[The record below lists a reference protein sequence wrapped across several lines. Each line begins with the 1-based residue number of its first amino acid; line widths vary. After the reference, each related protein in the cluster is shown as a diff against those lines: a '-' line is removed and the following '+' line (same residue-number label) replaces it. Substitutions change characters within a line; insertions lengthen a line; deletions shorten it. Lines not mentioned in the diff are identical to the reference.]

1 MDERIV
7 WQYRKLGELA
17 DVSKGRTPPR
27 EVADYYSETG
37 MPWVKM
43 ENLKR
48 RVVTKTQEYLS
59 PLGVAYGKT
68 VPKDA
73 VLLSVNRTIGKVGIA
88 GVPLQTNEQ
97 LAAIVCLADSG
108 ILPEYLYYYLSFAEK
123 ELQNRAYVTVGS
135 RIGLEQLRELIIPV
149 PIEEKQKLW
158 VQTLKQ
164 VEEFLWK
171 KEDIL
176 ELIRK
181 MRGDKRLKA
190 AEIQGNIRERA
201 EGILERLEKTSQDM
215 VETGQRFFK
224 AVLYALFDQ
233 ADREKERCYYGGE
246 GFYTEKDP
254 FGDLDEA
261 AAELLRKMS
270 DFQQALYLQFMQEK
284 ESAVVHDV
292 LKKVKKNRPHFAQ
305 YHIQDA
311 LNSVDM
317 FRQLGLM
324 TEPVRKK
331 LYYEGRQEED
341 NEVRGEDGRP
351 LSIEFWSCERRRA
364 GRRTAGEE

>member
-1 MDERIV
+1 MSERIV

-27 EVADYYSETG
+27 EVAEYYSETG

-48 RVVTKTQEYLS
+48 RVVTEAQEYLS
-59 PLGVAYGKT
+59 PEGVAYGRI

-97 LAAIVCLADSG
+97 LAAIVCLEGRG
-108 ILPEYLYYYLSFAEK
+108 ILPEYLYYYLRFAEK

-158 VQTLKQ
+158 VETLKQ

-181 MRGDKRLKA
+181 IRGDKRLKA
-190 AEIQGNIRERA
+190 AEMQDNIWERA
-201 EGILERLEKTSQDM
+201 EGLLEGLEKTSQDI
-215 VETGQRFFK
+215 VELGQRFFK
-224 AVLYALFDQ
+224 AVLYALFDR
-233 ADREKERCYYGGE
+233 ADREKERCYYGGDRLYIGE
-246 GFYTEKDP
+246 DP

-261 AAELLRKMS
+261 AAGLLRKMS

-284 ESAVVHDV
+284 KSAVVHDV
-292 LKKVKKNRPHFAQ
+292 LKKLKKDQPRFAH

-324 TEPVRKK
+324 TEPVRQK
-331 LYYEGRQEED
+331 LYYEGRQEAG
-341 NEVRGEDGRP
+341 NEIRGEDGRP
-351 LSIEFWSCERRRA
+351 LSIEFWNCERRRTD
-364 GRRTAGEE
+364 R